1 MPRGRKKVP
10 AQRIAIRV
18 NPADKEYLEEKAE
31 VEGTTISEICRHW
44 INDRVRAERSME
56 ANVKASHF
64 MEQFFGK
71 VMDEMIDQGAPPSRI
86 EAIMGLGAE
95 SASDL
100 LDVLSTTPEPR
111 SSNTGAISSKSVTDQ
126 KPRKLKKAS

>member
-18 NPADKEYLEEKAE
+18 NPGDKEYLDEKAE

-44 INDRVRAERSME
+44 INDRIRHERSLE
-56 ANVKASHF
+56 ANVKASQF

-71 VMDEMIDQGAPPSRI
+71 VMDEMVDQAVPPGRI
-86 EAIMGLGAE
+86 EAIIGLGAE
-95 SASDL
+95 SSSDL
-100 LDVLSTTPEPR
+100 LDVLPEPEPR
-111 SSNTGAISSKSVTDQ
+111 PSNTGAISSKSVTGQ